1 MVVLIGV
8 LVMILVWVLFG
19 PRPRWVR
26 KGNAAQR
33 LDAMYSLDSTRTL
46 HDLDVGSLEYKLLAG
61 GVHMQPFTFR
71 ALGVGLG
78 LVLLAAGWAL
88 LPGIPALMLGGLGA
102 YLPYAWLDDRVKGRG
117 RAIDRLLPVAT
128 GRIAAGLLA
137 GGGLSEVLEE
147 TAHSLE
153 IEGANPLSPE
163 LLLVSAELL
172 SKDRTQALRDLAKRS
187 PSVSLANLAH
197 LLEGYVESGGGKYTE
212 VLSDIADR
220 VQKILIARNR
230 AQAKAGDAL
239 ISARTIPG
247 VLVVIVVYLSQ
258 DPMVRESLLALPV
271 QLILGLTIASM
282 AAGYWIMRS
291 MVMEAS

>member
-8 LVMILVWVLFG
+8 MVSVMAWVLFG
-19 PRPRWVR
+19 PKLAR
-26 KGNAAQR
+26 KGNTAQR
-33 LDAMYSLDSTRTL
+33 LDALYTLEGARTF
-46 HDLDVGSLEYKLLAG
+46 HDLDANSLEYRLLAA
-61 GVHMQPFTFR
+61 GVRMQPLTFR
-71 ALGVGLG
+71 ALGIGLG
-78 LVLLAAGWAL
+78 LALLAAGWAL
-88 LPGIPALMLGGLGA
+88 LPGIPALMLGALGI

-117 RAIDRLLPVAT
+117 RAIDQLLPVAT

-153 IEGANPLSPE
+153 IEGSNPLSPE
-163 LLLVSAELL
+163 LLLTSAELL
-172 SKDRTQALRDLAKRS
+172 SKERTQALRELARRS

-247 VLVVIVVYLSQ
+247 VLVVIVAYLSQ
-258 DPMVRESLLALPV
+258 DPLVRQSLLALPV
-271 QLILGLTIASM
+271 QIILGLTIAAM
-282 AAGYWIMRS
+282 AAGYLIMRS

>member
-1 MVVLIGV
+1 MVVLIGGMVTV
-8 LVMILVWVLFG
+8 LAWVLFG
-19 PRPRWVR
+19 PRLAR
-26 KGNAAQR
+26 KGNTAQR
-33 LDAMYSLDSTRTL
+33 LDAMYTLDGARAL
-46 HDLDVGSLEYKLLAG
+46 HELDVHSLEYRLLAA
-61 GVHMQPFTFR
+61 GVRMQPFTFR
-71 ALGVGLG
+71 ALGIGLG
-78 LVLLAAGWAL
+78 LALLAAGWAL
-88 LPGIPALMLGGLGA
+88 LPGLPAIMLGALGV

-117 RAIDRLLPVAT
+117 RAIDQLLPVAT

-137 GGGLSEVLEE
+137 GGGLSEVLDE

-163 LLLVSAELL
+163 LLLTSAELL
-172 SKDRTQALRDLAKRS
+172 SKERVQALRDLAGRS

-247 VLVVIVVYLSQ
+247 VLVVIVAYLSQ
-258 DPMVRESLLALPV
+258 DPLVRQSLLALPV
-271 QLILGLTIASM
+271 QIILGLTIAAM

>member
-1 MVVLIGV
+1 MVVLIGGMVTV
-8 LVMILVWVLFG
+8 LAWVLFG
-19 PRPRWVR
+19 PRLAR
-26 KGNAAQR
+26 KGNTAQR
-33 LDAMYSLDSTRTL
+33 LDAMYTLDGARAL
-46 HDLDVGSLEYKLLAG
+46 HELDVHSLEYRLLAA
-61 GVHMQPFTFR
+61 GVRMQPFTFR
-71 ALGVGLG
+71 ALGIGLG
-78 LVLLAAGWAL
+78 LALLAAGWAL
-88 LPGIPALMLGGLGA
+88 LPGLPAIMLGALGV

-117 RAIDRLLPVAT
+117 RAIDQLLPVAT

-137 GGGLSEVLEE
+137 GGGLSEVLDE

-163 LLLVSAELL
+163 LLLTSAELL
-172 SKDRTQALRDLAKRS
+172 SKERVQALRDLARRS

-247 VLVVIVVYLSQ
+247 VLVVIVAYLSQ
-258 DPMVRESLLALPV
+258 DPLVRQSLLALPV
-271 QLILGLTIASM
+271 QIILGLTIAAM